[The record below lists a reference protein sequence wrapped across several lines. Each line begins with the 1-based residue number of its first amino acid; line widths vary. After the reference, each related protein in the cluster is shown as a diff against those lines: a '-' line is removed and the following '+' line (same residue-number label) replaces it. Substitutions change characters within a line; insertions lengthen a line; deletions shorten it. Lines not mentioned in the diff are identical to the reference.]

1 MYHTIII
8 GAGHAG
14 LVAAYRLN
22 QQGQDKLLILE
33 KSNQI
38 AHSWRSRYAGLS
50 LFTPRSLSALPGL
63 IMPGDQQGFPSK
75 DELADYLQNYAE
87 HFNIPVRL
95 NSKVCNITK
104 LHDVFSIQLTDGP
117 PLGAQQVIICN
128 GAFQIPQV
136 PDFANQLNYQVMQ
149 FTPQSI
155 GDAHL
160 KSNDKTWLVVG
171 DGASGRQIAKQL
183 SANNKVVLAGGK
195 KRNVMPH
202 KILGKSVFYWLE
214 KLDLLKATKH
224 SIIGEFMLQRDPF
237 PGDGLSDNELNLAGI
252 ELSGRI
258 MGANNKGV
266 INKAG
271 VLIKMD
277 AIVWALGYNN
287 NFNYLNIPG
296 ALDKQGNII
305 HHNGNSQVSGLHFLS
320 QPWMRNR
327 ASGLI
332 MGADQDF
339 KQLNLLSRPAGDK
352 LNFS

>member
-22 QQGQDKLLILE
+22 QQGQDNLLILE

-75 DELADYLQNYAE
+75 DELADYLQRYAE
-87 HFNIPVRL
+87 YFNIPVQL
-95 NSKVCNITK
+95 NSKVSSITK
-104 LHDVFSIQLTDGP
+104 VHDVFSIQLADGKT
-117 PLGAQQVIICN
+117 LTAQQVIICT

-136 PDFANQLNYQVMQ
+136 PDFADQLDYQVMQ
-149 FTPQSI
+149 YTPQSI
-155 GDAHL
+155 GDIHL

-183 SANNKVVLAGGK
+183 SANNKGGIAAGK
-195 KRNVMPH
+195 KRNLMPH
-202 KILGKSVFYWLE
+202 KILGKSVFYWFE
-214 KLDLLKATKH
+214 KLGLLKATKH
-224 SIIGEFMLQRDPF
+224 SIIGRFMLLRDPF
-237 PGDGLSDNELNLAGI
+237 PGDGLSDNDLEQAGI

-258 MGANNKGV
+258 MGVNDKGV

-271 VLIKMD
+271 ELIKAD
-277 AIVWALGYNN
+277 AVVWALGYNN
-287 NFNYLNIPG
+287 NCNYLNILG
-296 ALDKQGNII
+296 TLDEQGNII
-305 HHNGNSQVSGLHFLS
+305 QHNGNSQVSGLHFLS
-320 QPWMRNR
+320 QPWMINR

-339 KQLNLLSRPAGDK
+339 KQLNLLPRPAGDK
-352 LNFS
+352 LIFS